1 MENNVVAEG
10 YREKKHN
17 CTGAVEHCKYLQYA
31 QSEVEN
37 IIAKVTFN
45 TFSSFNS
52 RYISCLHFNNKLFS
66 RQFKRKAEEC
76 MMTYQADVI
85 MMIKNGYDESSVSIS
100 NLFTHLRDC
109 DLFPG

>member
-10 YREKKHN
+10 DREKKHN

-37 IIAKVTFN
+37 IIAIVTFHLFLVQ
-45 TFSSFNS
+45 FSI
-52 RYISCLHFNNKLFS
+52 YFNNKLFS

-85 MMIKNGYDESSVSIS
+85 MMIKEGYDESSVSIS
-100 NLFTHLRDC
+100 NLFTIVRHC